1 MVVAD
6 LDQEC
11 PLPSGGLA
19 TVCCGCRPPSP
30 HELDSWERQG
40 SSPWFE
46 DAVVFDGVFAVSM
59 GNADFHHGGF
69 GPISVYLGL
78 LDMLTLEWFAVIG
91 SLRRGGG
98 KDDVATVL
106 VWVHQHFVGGA
117 GGIIWYIGPIGV

>member
-1 MVVAD
+1 MVI
-6 LDQEC
+6 
-11 PLPSGGLA
+11 
-19 TVCCGCRPPSP
+19 
-30 HELDSWERQG
+30 
-40 SSPWFE
+40 
-46 DAVVFDGVFAVSM
+46 DGIFAVSL
-59 GNADFHHGGF
+59 GSADVHHDGF

-117 GGIIWYIGPIGV
+117 GSSIRYIGAIAV